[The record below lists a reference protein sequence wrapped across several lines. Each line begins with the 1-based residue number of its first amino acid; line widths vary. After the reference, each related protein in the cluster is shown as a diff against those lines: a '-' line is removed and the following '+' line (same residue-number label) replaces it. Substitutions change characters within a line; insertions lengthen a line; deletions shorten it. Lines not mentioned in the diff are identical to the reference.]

1 MADVVEVACPTCGF
15 RWQEDL
21 DWHREVDSIHT
32 LRTHGRSG
40 REQFR
45 FRCPQDGT
53 WVLVEPGASVEGD
66 EVP

>member
-1 MADVVEVACPTCGF
+1 MAELVDIVCPTCGF

-21 DWHREVDSIHT
+21 DWHRENESIH
-32 LRTHGRSG
+32 LFSRPGEGR

-53 WVLVEPGASVEGD
+53 WVSYPSEAGTVKDASK
-66 EVP
+66 